1 MVTPARNFQRHLSAC
16 IFAAVMV
23 GALCTVP
30 ARAQLLVWSMGNS
43 QSNTQAVANWL
54 QSSGQFSSVT
64 AIDSTSL
71 TLPDLTN
78 YQQVL
83 FFSNSGGD
91 PAVGNTLG
99 DYAATGRRLVVAT
112 FSWADQG
119 NNTLG
124 GRFITDQISPFV
136 LTGTTLYTNST
147 IGQIVDATLFTG
159 VNAING
165 YYRDRVAP
173 TSGAHV
179 LAYWADGTPMVAVKN
194 NVVAISLFP
203 DDSFSNVSGDY
214 RQLFV
219 NALTLQA
226 IPEPSTYAL
235 LALGLGALVWLRRR
249 RA

>member
-1 MVTPARNFQRHLSAC
+1 MVTPARILQRHLSVC
-16 IFAAVMV
+16 ISAAAMV
-23 GALCTVP
+23 FALCAAP
-30 ARAQLLVWSMGNS
+30 ASAQLLVWSMGNS
-43 QSNTQAVANWL
+43 AGSTQNVANWL
-54 QSSGQFSSVT
+54 QSSGQFTSVT

-91 PAVGNTLG
+91 PAVGNTLA
-99 DYAATGRRLVVAT
+99 DFAATGRRLVVAT

-119 NNTLG
+119 SNTLG
-124 GRFITDQISPFV
+124 GRFITEQVSPFV
-136 LTGTTLYTNST
+136 LTGSTLYTDST
-147 IGQIVDATLFTG
+147 IGQIVDPTLFTG
-159 VNAING
+159 VSAING
-165 YYRDRVAP
+165 HYRDRVAP
-173 TSGAHV
+173 TAGAFVH
-179 LAYWADGTPMVAVKN
+179 AYWADGTPLLAVKN
-194 NVVAISLFP
+194 NVIAISLFP
-203 DDSFSNVSGDY
+203 DDGFFRVSGDY

-249 RA
+249 RT

>member
-1 MVTPARNFQRHLSAC
+1 
-16 IFAAVMV
+16 MV

-78 YQQVL
+78 YQQIL

-99 DYAATGRRLVVAT
+99 EYAATGRRLVVAT

-136 LTGTTLYTNST
+136 LTSTTLYTNST
-147 IGQIVDATLFTG
+147 IGQIVDATLFAG